1 MLLLRPCTLWCRPCL
16 CGRSLQMALL
26 LITTAVLSAWED
38 TAGGTPLLIGDYALS
53 QSSYANTLS
62 GESALGSSLVAVS
75 TGGSFGFVTSGEN
88 PGWSWSNATSPGTG
102 LSLSGLP
109 ANDGTGFGSY
119 SIGMRFS
126 LGQVSGWRKL
136 IDFKPEEVGMYVVDG
151 RFKFYDDGTNPTA
164 GTIAANTPVDFI
176 LTRNTSGMLEAF
188 LNGSTTPIFSSALGS
203 EAKTDVSRTL
213 RFFVDRPGF
222 GDNEFSSSGSISR
235 LRVWN
240 GPLTAAEI
248 PNAMVVVPEPAT
260 GILLVIIEALYIGLQ
275 CLRHRQPRAAIV
287 WRNRPLPRPHAQSP
301 SPPPPLRRPAYF

>member
-1 MLLLRPCTLWCRPCL
+1 
-16 CGRSLQMALL
+16 MALL

-62 GESALGSSLVAVS
+62 GESALGSLVAVS

-88 PGWSWSNATSPGTG
+88 PGWSWSNATNPGTG

-126 LGQVSGWRKL
+126 LGEVAGYRKL
-136 IDFKPEEVGMYVVDG
+136 IDFRPGEVGMYVFNG
-151 RFKFYDDGTNPTA
+151 QFMFYDDGNNPTA

-213 RFFVDRPGF
+213 RFFVDGGF
-222 GDNEFSSSGSISR
+222 ADNEFSSSGSISL

>member
-1 MLLLRPCTLWCRPCL
+1 
-16 CGRSLQMALL
+16 MALL

-222 GDNEFSSSGSISR
+222 GDNEFSSSGSISL

>member
-1 MLLLRPCTLWCRPCL
+1 
-16 CGRSLQMALL
+16 MALL

-62 GESALGSSLVAVS
+62 GESALGSTLVAVS

-260 GILLVIIEALYIGLQ
+260 GILLVVIEALYIGLQ

-287 WRNRPLPRPHAQSP
+287 WRNRPLPRPHA
-301 SPPPPLRRPAYF
+301 

>member
-1 MLLLRPCTLWCRPCL
+1 
-16 CGRSLQMALL
+16 MALL

-62 GESALGSSLVAVS
+62 GESALGNSLVAVS
-75 TGGSFGFVTSGEN
+75 TGSSFGFVTSGEN

-126 LGQVSGWRKL
+126 LGQVASYRKL
-136 IDFKPEEVGMYVVDG
+136 IDFRPGDVGMYVVDG

-188 LNGSTTPIFSSALGS
+188 LNGSTTPIFSSALGTDF
-203 EAKTDVSRTL
+203 KTDVSRTL
-213 RFFVDRPGF
+213 RFFVDRPGI
-222 GDNEFSSSGSISR
+222 GDNEFSLSGSISR

-260 GILLVIIEALYIGLQ
+260 GILLVVIEVLYIGLQ

>member
-16 CGRSLQMALL
+16 CGRSLQMVLL

-62 GESALGSSLVAVS
+62 DESALGSSLVAVS

-126 LGQVSGWRKL
+126 LGQVSGYRKL
-136 IDFKPEEVGMYVVDG
+136 IDFQPGEVGMYVFDG

-164 GTIAANTPVDFI
+164 GTIAENTTVDFI

-188 LNGSTTPIFSSALGS
+188 LNGSTTPIFSSVLGS

-213 RFFVDRPGF
+213 RFFVDRPGGF
-222 GDNEFSSSGSISR
+222 ADNEFSSSGSISR

-260 GILLVIIEALYIGLQ
+260 GILLVVIEVLYIGLQ

-287 WRNRPLPRPHAQSP
+287 RRNRPLPRPHA
-301 SPPPPLRRPAYF
+301 

>member
-1 MLLLRPCTLWCRPCL
+1 
-16 CGRSLQMALL
+16 MALL

-151 RFKFYDDGTNPTA
+151 QFKFYDDGTNPTA

-260 GILLVIIEALYIGLQ
+260 GILLVVIEALYIGLQ

-287 WRNRPLPRPHAQSP
+287 WRNRPLPRPHA
-301 SPPPPLRRPAYF
+301 

>member
-1 MLLLRPCTLWCRPCL
+1 
-16 CGRSLQMALL
+16 MALL

-88 PGWSWSNATSPGTG
+88 PGWSWSNATHPGTG

-126 LGQVSGWRKL
+126 LGQVAGWRKL

-260 GILLVIIEALYIGLQ
+260 GILLVVIEALYIGLQ

-287 WRNRPLPRPHAQSP
+287 WRNRPLPRPHA
-301 SPPPPLRRPAYF
+301 

>member
-1 MLLLRPCTLWCRPCL
+1 
-16 CGRSLQMALL
+16 MALL

-88 PGWSWSNATSPGTG
+88 PGWSWSNATHPGTG

-260 GILLVIIEALYIGLQ
+260 GILLVVIEALYIGLQ

-287 WRNRPLPRPHAQSP
+287 WRNRPLPRPHA
-301 SPPPPLRRPAYF
+301 

>member
-1 MLLLRPCTLWCRPCL
+1 
-16 CGRSLQMALL
+16 MALL

-62 GESALGSSLVAVS
+62 GESALGSLVAVS

-260 GILLVIIEALYIGLQ
+260 GILLVVIEALYIGLQ

-287 WRNRPLPRPHAQSP
+287 WRNRPLPRPHA
-301 SPPPPLRRPAYF
+301 

>member
-1 MLLLRPCTLWCRPCL
+1 
-16 CGRSLQMALL
+16 MALL

-62 GESALGSSLVAVS
+62 GESALGSTLVAVS

-222 GDNEFSSSGSISR
+222 GDNEVSSSGSISL

-260 GILLVIIEALYIGLQ
+260 GILLVVIEALYIGLQ

-287 WRNRPLPRPHAQSP
+287 WRNRPLPRPHA
-301 SPPPPLRRPAYF
+301 

>member
-1 MLLLRPCTLWCRPCL
+1 
-16 CGRSLQMALL
+16 MALL

-62 GESALGSSLVAVS
+62 DESALGSTLVAVS

-126 LGQVSGWRKL
+126 LGQVAGWRKL
-136 IDFKPEEVGMYVVDG
+136 IDFKPGDEGMYVVDG

-188 LNGSTTPIFSSALGS
+188 LNGSSTPIFSSALGS

-260 GILLVIIEALYIGLQ
+260 GILLVVIEALYIGLQ

>member
-1 MLLLRPCTLWCRPCL
+1 
-16 CGRSLQMALL
+16 MALL

-38 TAGGTPLLIGDYALS
+38 TAGGTPLLIGDYVLS

-62 GESALGSSLVAVS
+62 GESALGSTLVAVS

-88 PGWSWSNATSPGTG
+88 PGWSWSNATHPGTG

-126 LGQVSGWRKL
+126 LGQVAGWRKL
-136 IDFKPEEVGMYVVDG
+136 IDFKPGDEGMYVVDS

-164 GTIAANTPVDFI
+164 GTIAANTTVDFI

-188 LNGSTTPIFSSALGS
+188 LNGSITPIFSSALGS

-260 GILLVIIEALYIGLQ
+260 GILLVVIGALYIGLQ